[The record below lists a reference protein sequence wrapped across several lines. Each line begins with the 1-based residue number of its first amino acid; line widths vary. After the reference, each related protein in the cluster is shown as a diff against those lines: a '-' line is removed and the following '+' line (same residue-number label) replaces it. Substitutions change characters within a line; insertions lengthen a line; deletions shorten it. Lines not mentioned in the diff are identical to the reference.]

1 LTTDEFRKLSTVAAL
16 LIPHD
21 GAVLTLRSPDRL
33 DVRLFSNADDDDPH
47 AEEHL
52 SAPAEGDMGRLIT
65 GEEARRRGFGA
76 GVQVPIRV
84 TNGTG
89 GFLTLLARLPRTYH
103 DDTLQKAQTLA
114 DYISTLLR
122 HDDAVRQMSQD
133 LLSLLTDVLD
143 IRDVFPRVS
152 EIVAAALP
160 HDRLVLWLP
169 QDQVTHVA
177 SNDDGPSIE
186 QVKGPEVDR
195 FPVDGFKLIGDLAR
209 EAEPADR
216 KEPLLAAGYRS
227 FLIVSTSTRFQPL
240 HLTFWSKQPNAFS
253 LQDVTVARHIAGCV
267 GVAFSH
273 QQLADAERRAAGAR
287 ARAEC
292 LEVRVKSLAA
302 ELDLRSGLGR
312 AIGHSAEWTNVLKK
326 ATQVAAT
333 ETTALVQ
340 GESGTGKEVV
350 ARFIHRASP
359 RKDGP
364 FIAINCAALPEQLL
378 ESELFGYERGAF
390 TGAQQSKVGQI
401 ELASNGVL
409 FLDEITEMSLSAQAK
424 FLRVLQEHEFQ
435 RLGGTRPIKANVRVI
450 AATNRD
456 LRKTVE
462 RGTFRE
468 DLYYRLQVFEIA
480 IPPLRD
486 RKSDVLPLADALLQD
501 IARSFSRPVAGLTAD
516 AKRALLDYSWP
527 GNVRELRNALERAAI
542 LSEGGL
548 IAPQHL
554 LLPTR
559 PHAGPAETTDL
570 NEVERR
576 TIGHVMRETRG
587 NKSRAA
593 KRLGLS
599 RTQLYG
605 RLRKYGLDTADL

>member
-1 LTTDEFRKLSTVAAL
+1 MTTDEFRKLSAVTAL
-16 LIPHD
+16 R
-21 GAVLTLRSPDRL
+21 VS
-33 DVRLFSNADDDDPH
+33 
-47 AEEHL
+47 EEL
-52 SAPAEGDMGRLIT
+52 
-65 GEEARRRGFGA
+65 
-76 GVQVPIRV
+76 
-84 TNGTG
+84 
-89 GFLTLLARLPRTYH
+89 LTLLA
-103 DDTLQKAQTLA
+103 
-114 DYISTLLR
+114 
-122 HDDAVRQMSQD
+122 
-133 LLSLLTDVLD
+133 DVLD

-160 HDRLVLWLP
+160 HDRLLLWRA

-186 QVKGPEVDR
+186 HVRRSDFDQKKFDE
-195 FPVDGFKLIGDLAR
+195 GFMLIGDLTR
-209 EAEPADR
+209 EPIGLIEPADLQ
-216 KEPLLAAGYRS
+216 EQLIASGYRS
-227 FLIVSTSTRFQPL
+227 FLAVHTSTSFQPL
-240 HLTFWSKQPNAFS
+240 SLSFWSRQPNAFS
-253 LQDVTVARHIAGCV
+253 LEDLPVARHIAACV
-267 GVAFSH
+267 SLAFSH
-273 QQLADAERRAAGAR
+273 QQLADAERRAAEAR
-287 ARAEC
+287 ARAEH

-312 AIGHSAEWTNVLKK
+312 AIGHSQEWTNVLKQ

-364 FIAINCAALPEQLL
+364 FVAINCAALPEQLL

-390 TGAQQSKVGQI
+390 TGAQQSKAGQI

-409 FLDEITEMSLSAQAK
+409 FLDEITEMSLPAQAK
-424 FLRVLQEHEFQ
+424 LLRVLQEREFQ
-435 RLGGTRPIKANVRVI
+435 RLGGTRTIRANVRVI
-450 AATNRD
+450 AATNRG
-456 LRKTVE
+456 LRKAVDQ
-462 RGTFRE
+462 GVFRE

-486 RKSDVLPLADALLQD
+486 RPSDVLPLADAFLQE
-501 IARSFSRPVAGLTAD
+501 IARSFARPPAGLTAD
-516 AKRALLDYSWP
+516 SKRALLAYHWP

-542 LSEGGL
+542 VCEGGL

-554 LLPTR
+554 LLPTE
-559 PHAGPAETTDL
+559 PHVTAKTTDL
-570 NEVERR
+570 NEVERQ

-593 KRLGLS
+593 RRLGLT

-605 RLRKYGLDTADL
+605 RLRKYGLDTAET